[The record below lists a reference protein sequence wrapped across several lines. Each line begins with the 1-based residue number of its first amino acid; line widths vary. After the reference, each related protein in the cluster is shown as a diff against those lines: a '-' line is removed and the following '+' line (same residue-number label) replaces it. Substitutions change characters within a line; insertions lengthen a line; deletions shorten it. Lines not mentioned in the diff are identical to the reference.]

1 MVRDGRVVLSN
12 VVYTQIPLHQP
23 YGGVVPE
30 IASRAHIEKISQVV
44 GEALKGQTVD
54 AVAVTYGPG
63 LAPALIVGLN
73 AAKGLAKALGVPLI
87 GINHI
92 EAHLHSPFLFD
103 GGEKTPDGFSPLDAC
118 PALGLAVSG
127 GNTVWIDM
135 PEYGKYEVIGETL
148 DDAAGEA
155 FDKAAKLLGLGYPGG
170 LKIDRISAAFRE
182 RFPNELLIP
191 FPKGRPRDGVTALAG
206 LPAELCVSFSGL
218 KTALLR
224 HVQRNPGLVPPQ
236 GEEQDFGGFSVT
248 PAVAHVVA
256 SYQEAIVQAVAD
268 RTRVALKRRRY
279 KAFVLGG
286 GVSLN
291 SRIRAVLG
299 KVCAADYKFQ
309 IVNLYKLHT
318 GKAKRVGAE
327 RGTRCEYTHGS
338 VPSKPW
344 RAHCGLPLPPCGL
357 ICRKAPN
364 KPDTAEAFQ
373 AAQGLTYSVL
383 WSKYNPAFH
392 GHQGTLPGDAEL
404 GAERGPVVRHRLY
417 EHAMRGTF
425 HGNGSN
431 GARCRRGKGRRE
443 PHGAWQTP
451 RGNLR

>member
-1 MVRDGRVVLSN
+1 MNIIGIETSCDETAAAVVRDGREVLSN

-30 IASRAHIEKISQVV
+30 IASRAHVEKIGQVV
-44 GEALKGQTVD
+44 KAAIEQFKAATDEKTTSVRQQGGAGVD

-63 LAPALIVGLN
+63 LSPALIVGLN

-103 GGEKTPDGFSPLDAC
+103 PEDRKESQISNLRFQNGDGGFRNGSGGFRVEDCC
-118 PALGLAVSG
+118 PALGLAISG
-127 GNTVWIDM
+127 GNTMWVDM

-170 LKIDRISAAFRE
+170 LKMDRISAAWRDE
-182 RFPNELLIP
+182 VKVRGEGEQWRTLIP

-224 HVQRNPGLVPPQ
+224 YAQQHPDLTESKEGTR
-236 GEEQDFGGFSVT
+236 DFGGYEVT
-248 PAVAHVVA
+248 PHVAQVVA

-268 RTRVALKRRRY
+268 RTRTALRRKKY
-279 KAFVLGG
+279 KSFILGG

-291 SRIRAVLG
+291 SRIRAVLAEVATEAG
-299 KVCAADYKFQ
+299 VP
-309 IVNLYKLHT
+309 LYMAKPKYT
-318 GKAKRVGAE
+318 G
-327 RGTRCEYTHGS
+327 
-338 VPSKPW
+338 
-344 RAHCGLPLPPCGL
+344 
-357 ICRKAPN
+357 
-364 KPDTAEAFQ
+364 D
-373 AAQGLTYSVL
+373 
-383 WSKYNPAFH
+383 
-392 GHQGTLPGDAEL
+392 
-404 GAERGPVVRHRLY
+404 
-417 EHAMRGTF
+417 
-425 HGNGSN
+425 N
-431 GARCRRGKGRRE
+431 GAMIAGLAYYRRNHVEDAMTLDVNPCLEVGK
-443 PHGAWQTP
+443 
-451 RGNLR
+451 